1 MSLSARHAAV
11 LFLALVMPA
20 PLLLADGTTGDQAG
34 PREGPLDDHG
44 DDAVAGANALRV
56 AGCGD
61 RPAVAAPLVPDPRLD
76 AAAARVAAGEGLQ
89 GAASAAGY
97 RAARVARIRVVN
109 AIGAAYTS
117 ILEAEFCALLGDPE
131 LTDVGLY
138 RTGDETWL
146 VLAAPLSLADGVG
159 AAGAAEALFAAIN
172 AARSVTRRCGGAQ
185 EHAAAPPLRRSAALD
200 DAAILHARDIAQ
212 RGALGHDG
220 ADGSTAAERVALAGY
235 RWSTVGEN
243 VAAGQRQPEET
254 VDTWLASPGH
264 CKNLMDPR
272 FRDTG
277 VAVAVN
283 EDDDRV
289 IYWVQVYAAPQ

>member
-1 MSLSARHAAV
+1 MSLSARHAAA
-11 LFLALVMPA
+11 LLLALLPA
-20 PLLLADGTTGDQAG
+20 PLLLADGSAADPAG
-34 PREGPLDDHG
+34 HGEGPLDYHG
-44 DDAVAGANALRV
+44 DDAVVLANALRIS
-56 AGCGD
+56 GCGD
-61 RPAVAAPLVPDPRLD
+61 RPAVAAPLVPDRRLD

-89 GAASAAGY
+89 EAASAAGY

-109 AIGAAYTS
+109 ASGAAYTS
-117 ILEAEFCALLGDPE
+117 ILESEFCALLGDPE
-131 LTDVGLY
+131 FTDVGLY
-138 RTGDETWL
+138 RAGDETWL
-146 VLAAPLSLADGVG
+146 VLAAPLSLAGGVG
-159 AAGAAEALFAAIN
+159 ASGAAEALFAAIN
-172 AARSVTRRCGGAQ
+172 AARSVTRRCGGAP
-185 EHAAAPPLRRSAALD
+185 EYAAAPPLERSAALD
-200 DAAILHARDIAQ
+200 AAALLHARDIAL

-220 ADGSTAAERVALAGY
+220 ADGSTAAERVARAGY